1 MCAESM
7 AHKSDVDLKKW
18 EMKKMLKK
26 LSNYESNNATS
37 MISLFVPKNYDI

>member
-1 MCAESM
+1 MCAEPV